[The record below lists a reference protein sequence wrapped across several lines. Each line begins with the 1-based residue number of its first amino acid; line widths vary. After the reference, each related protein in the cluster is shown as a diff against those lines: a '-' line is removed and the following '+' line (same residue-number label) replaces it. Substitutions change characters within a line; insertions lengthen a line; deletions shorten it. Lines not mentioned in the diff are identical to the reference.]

1 MNGERAE
8 FLSLLHALEDV
19 GVEDEKIE
27 ELGVAFGTYEMEMTN
42 AIRYLVERL
51 GDITVADTVERA
63 REIAALTLEEVL
75 R

>member
-8 FLSLLHALEDV
+8 FLADLHALQDIDV
-19 GVEDEKIE
+19 DPEVIE
-27 ELGVAFGTYEMEMTN
+27 QLGVSFATYEMEMVN
-42 AIRYLVERL
+42 AVNYLVQRL